1 MVDGRA
7 LHRLTFWEQNGDRWL
22 RATYGQGQTVVHQ
35 GPGGVYRTV
44 AVTGGAS
51 KRLRLAV
58 LTNRYVNG
66 LDWSPRGSRIAA
78 SVGGR
83 RPGLVTMNL
92 SGRRVVRITH
102 RLDADPVWSP
112 DGHLIAFTRLTAK
125 KNDPYSYLTDVHVID
140 PRSGRLVRVTGDGI
154 STAMDWSPDGR
165 RILIVRQERT
175 GDELWLVDA
184 VGQNQVRIPFRP
196 GGRVVSAD
204 WRP

>member
-1 MVDGRA
+1 M
-7 LHRLTFWEQNGDRWL
+7 
-22 RATYGQGQTVVHQ
+22 HQ

-66 LDWSPRGSRIAA
+66 LELVASEAPESRLPLQA
-78 SVGGR
+78 

-165 RILIVRQERT
+165 T
-175 GDELWLVDA
+175 
-184 VGQNQVRIPFRP
+184 NPNRP
-196 GGRVVSAD
+196 SGAYGR
-204 WRP
+204 